1 MFAGIDV
8 GTTNAKMT
16 VYSERGD
23 EIAQSS
29 HNYQCR
35 QLHVISAE
43 SLWSAV
49 RNCITDISRRLD
61 GYGRIDALAVSSFGE
76 SIVAVDKEGNALS
89 EIMLRTCESGEKE
102 LSEIINNMSEKE
114 IHKITGLFPDKRF

>member
-23 EIAQSS
+23 EIA
-29 HNYQCR
+29 QCR

-114 IHKITGLFPDKRF
+114 IHKITDWESTTT

>member
-89 EIMLRTCESGEKE
+89 EIMLRTARAAKKNCQKSLTICQKKK
-102 LSEIINNMSEKE
+102 STK
-114 IHKITGLFPDKRF
+114 